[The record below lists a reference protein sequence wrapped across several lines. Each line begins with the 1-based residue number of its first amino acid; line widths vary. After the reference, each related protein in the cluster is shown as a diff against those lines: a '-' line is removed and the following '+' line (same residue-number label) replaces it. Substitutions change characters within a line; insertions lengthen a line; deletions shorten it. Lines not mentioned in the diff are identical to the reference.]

1 MAGPSAQKL
10 KVAFVGTHGVGK
22 TTLCYDLA
30 ALLKRGGWNADIV
43 KEVARQSPLPINR
56 QTSLDAQTWILMTQV
71 AEEIGSAS
79 RHDAVVCDRSVLDN
93 YAYMVLACGRQAA
106 LEPFIES
113 WMRTYDL
120 VFKVPIWGAA
130 TPDGVRDTDR
140 GFLEA
145 VDRLVD
151 ELLEEKRVPH
161 ERLAADTR
169 DRWPTLVRDA
179 LTGRGLL
186 ARASA

>member
-1 MAGPSAQKL
+1 VDGPL
-10 KVAFVGTHGVGK
+10 KIAFIGTHGVGK

-30 ALLKRGGWNADIV
+30 ALLKRLGWNADVV

-71 AEEIGSAS
+71 AEEIRSGS

-93 YAYMVLACGRQAA
+93 YAYMALACGRQPA

-113 WMRTYDL
+113 WMRTYDVL
-120 VFKVPIWGAA
+120 FKVPICGMV
-130 TPDGVRDTDR
+130 TPDGVRDTDA

-145 VDRLVD
+145 VDRQVD
-151 ELLEEKRVPH
+151 VLLLEKAIPH
-161 ERLAADTR
+161 ERLLPERR
-169 DRWPTLVRDA
+169 DDWRDVVHA
-179 LTGRGLL
+179 VLTSRGLL
-186 ARASA
+186 ARSQR